1 MEEAT
6 LKKDKT
12 KGGQAGKPLP
22 PPRRERT
29 VPGTWV
35 VGTEMRRNR
44 QLWGLTQGRILKPE

>member
-12 KGGQAGKPLP
+12 KGGQAWKPP
-22 PPRRERT
+22 PLPRRERT

-35 VGTEMRRNR
+35 VGTEMGKDR